1 MNTFEPTIND
11 YYIAKKADGK
21 EQIFKYYYKGKNSKI
36 IEKKKFWK
44 IRKEKSKSNLLYPL
58 LKKNIKE
65 QLLGDVKIGA
75 SISGGLD
82 SSIVASIA
90 NKNYKNLELF
100 TGDFTEKNFSEFKI
114 SFLTRI
120 IFNQIIWWT
129 ITKFSTV
136 T

>member
-1 MNTFEPTIND
+1 MEN
-11 YYIAKKADGK
+11 K
-21 EQIFKYYYKGKNSKI
+21 KGKNL
-36 IEKKKFWK
+36 
-44 IRKEKSKSNLLYPL
+44 NLIYFTLL

-100 TGDFTEKNFSEFKI
+100 TGDFSEKNFSEFKY
-114 SFLTRI
+114 SKYLAYNLKKT
-120 IFNQIIWWT
+120 Q
-129 ITKFSTV
+129 
-136 T
+136 